1 MNRVRNNKLAIVIFI
16 LPAAWLFLGIIIVPI
31 FLSSYYSLLDW
42 DGISEPTFIGLK
54 NYVEI
59 FTSSSIGFPKS
70 VANVLLLAALS
81 LVVQLPISLLLA
93 IVLANGVK
101 GERFFL
107 SVFFIPNLI
116 STVVTGQLWMKI
128 YNYEYGLLNLFLRA
142 IGLESLTRI
151 WLGDTKTALGAVFVA
166 QLWQYIGYNMLLLYA
181 GIKSQSQE
189 VREAARIDGAGE
201 WRILAKIVLPMSTPI
216 IATLALLV
224 GLGYWNDWLNGLYYI
239 NNDKLY
245 SIQVLLNKM
254 LLDVQY
260 LMSGASGGAL
270 TQSITLPATGIK
282 MAVAVMGALPI
293 LVVYPFFQKYFVKGI
308 VIGAVKG

>member
-1 MNRVRNNKLAIVIFI
+1 MVERNKSFQIAANVIMILLSAMCIVPFILLIMSSITKENILLKYGYSFWPREISFDAYKTLLVDSGSIVRGYIISALVTVVGTVANLTLTTLFAYPLSRKELPGKAFFSFVIFFTM
-16 LPAAWLFLGIIIVPI
+16 LFNGGLVP
-31 FLSSYYSLLDW
+31 SYMMGD
-42 DGISEPTFIGLK
+42 F
-54 NYVEI
+54 YVI
-59 FTSSSIGFPKS
+59 MMRTYFTT
-70 VANVLLLAALS
+70 N
-81 LVVQLPISLLLA
+81 
-93 IVLANGVK
+93 
-101 GERFFL
+101 
-107 SVFFIPNLI
+107 IP
-116 STVVTGQLWMKI
+116 
-128 YNYEYGLLNLFLRA
+128 
-142 IGLESLTRI
+142 
-151 WLGDTKTALGAVFVA
+151 DAV
-166 QLWQYIGYNMLLLYA
+166 I
-181 GIKSQSQE
+181 
-189 VREAARIDGAGE
+189 EAARIDGAGE

-245 SIQVLLNKM
+245 SIQGLLNKM

>member
-1 MNRVRNNKLAIVIFI
+1 MVERNKSFQIAANVIMILLSAMCIVPFI
-16 LPAAWLFLGIIIVPI
+16 LLIMSSITKENILLKYGYSFWPREISFDAYKTLLVDSGSIVRGYIISALVTVVGTVANLTLTTLFAYPLSRKELFNGGLVPSYMMWTGIFHIKNTIWALIVPN
-31 FLSSYYSLLDW
+31 LLM
-42 DGISEPTFIGLK
+42 GAF
-54 NYVEI
+54 YVI
-59 FTSSSIGFPKS
+59 MMRTYFTT
-70 VANVLLLAALS
+70 N
-81 LVVQLPISLLLA
+81 
-93 IVLANGVK
+93 
-101 GERFFL
+101 
-107 SVFFIPNLI
+107 IP
-116 STVVTGQLWMKI
+116 
-128 YNYEYGLLNLFLRA
+128 
-142 IGLESLTRI
+142 
-151 WLGDTKTALGAVFVA
+151 DAV
-166 QLWQYIGYNMLLLYA
+166 I
-181 GIKSQSQE
+181 
-189 VREAARIDGAGE
+189 EAARIDGAGE

>member
-1 MNRVRNNKLAIVIFI
+1 MVERNKSFQIAANVIMILLSVMCIVPFILLIMSSITKENILLKYGYSFWPREISFDAYKTLLVDSGSIVRGYIISALVTVVGTVANLTLTTLFAYPLSRKELPGKAFFSFVIFFTM
-16 LPAAWLFLGIIIVPI
+16 LFNGGLVQSYMMWTGIFHIKNTIWALIVPN
-31 FLSSYYSLLDW
+31 LLM
-42 DGISEPTFIGLK
+42 GAF
-54 NYVEI
+54 YVI
-59 FTSSSIGFPKS
+59 MMRTYFTT
-70 VANVLLLAALS
+70 N
-81 LVVQLPISLLLA
+81 
-93 IVLANGVK
+93 
-101 GERFFL
+101 
-107 SVFFIPNLI
+107 IP
-116 STVVTGQLWMKI
+116 
-128 YNYEYGLLNLFLRA
+128 
-142 IGLESLTRI
+142 
-151 WLGDTKTALGAVFVA
+151 DAV
-166 QLWQYIGYNMLLLYA
+166 I
-181 GIKSQSQE
+181 
-189 VREAARIDGAGE
+189 EAARIDGAGE

-270 TQSITLPATGIK
+270 TQNITLPATGIK